1 MKSAVPAVTPPPPIS
16 NQEVEDDLDGVLSPG
31 SVIRSPLPITSPLPH
46 ASSSTPD
53 DEVIQLTLVK
63 PLGQGAFSAVWLAVD
78 ESRVGLVDAARAKT
92 ELVRRESGRL
102 KRNWSGRSS
111 RKEALSRNGSGRST
125 NKGSLKRRKK
135 YPGLGVDG
143 EEPGG
148 GLTRSDSGRS
158 TISVASSI
166 NSIASL
172 TSTTSLASFDSCAT
186 RMSDEVL
193 GDILRVKLGKG
204 GVCGVRPM
212 GDAAF
217 YESNQS
223 GDGKLQHGGDD
234 VREKEIKIGTATG
247 QAVGLG
253 ISVGEALD
261 DTPRSIHEY
270 KGYIRQ
276 AQTRLVAV
284 KMTPLPR
291 RGVEEKERERMSVS
305 FVREVEVLKVS
316 LA

>member
-1 MKSAVPAVTPPPPIS
+1 M
-16 NQEVEDDLDGVLSPG
+16 
-31 SVIRSPLPITSPLPH
+31 
-46 ASSSTPD
+46 
-53 DEVIQLTLVK
+53 
-63 PLGQGAFSAVWLAVD
+63 
-78 ESRVGLVDAARAKT
+78 
-92 ELVRRESGRL
+92 
-102 KRNWSGRSS
+102 
-111 RKEALSRNGSGRST
+111 
-125 NKGSLKRRKK
+125 
-135 YPGLGVDG
+135 YPGLSVDA

-212 GDAAF
+212 GDTLF
-217 YESNQS
+217 YESFQN

-234 VREKEIKIGTATG
+234 AREIKIGTAAG
-247 QAVGLG
+247 QVVGLG
-253 ISVGEALD
+253 ISVGEGFDNA
-261 DTPRSIHEY
+261 PRSMDEY

-291 RGVEEKERERMSVS
+291 RGVEERERERMSVS

-316 LA
+316 LG